1 MKIKDNKSIVMTRT
15 LAVLAL
21 LLCVLSP
28 IITFPAYAGTS
39 PSLPIVSEESIF
51 SIEVYPR
58 QHRLIVKI
66 QGQTY
71 KSYPVAVGNP
81 LTPTPVGEYLVTYK
95 GKDWGPSFGPRWLG
109 INVPWG
115 YYGIHGTNRPDSIGS
130 HKSHGCIR
138 MRNYDVMELY
148 DLIPLGTKV
157 TIYGHLLGDVD
168 HDPRDLAE
176 GDVGGDVQLIQSR
189 LKSAGYFKG
198 ECNGKFNRETAE
210 AITRYQHD
218 QGLIPNGVVS
228 YQIYQTLGLSE

>member
-1 MKIKDNKSIVMTRT
+1 MTNKDNRVWVITQP
-15 LAVLAL
+15 LAVLTL
-21 LLCVLSP
+21 LLCVLTP
-28 IITFPAYAGTS
+28 IIAFPADAGAS

-66 QGQTY
+66 QGQSY
-71 KSYPVAVGNP
+71 KTYPVAVGNP
-81 LTPTPVGEYLVTYK
+81 STPTPVGEYLVTYK

-109 INVPWG
+109 LNVPWG
-115 YYGIHGTNRPDSIGS
+115 FYGIHGTNRPDSIGR

-138 MRNYDVMELY
+138 MRNHDVMELF

-157 TIYGHLLGDVD
+157 TIYGHILGDAD

-198 ECNGKFNRETAE
+198 DCNGKFNRATTQAL
-210 AITRYQHD
+210 TQYQRDH
-218 QGLIPNGVVS
+218 GLIPNGVVS
-228 YQIYQTLGLSE
+228 YRVYQALGLSD